1 MGDARGG
8 DDDDDDDD
16 GRVRRTNEDGVEH
29 SERVPKILH
38 LGCDRLQRWRDVR
51 ANRRRRRDATRATA
65 TTTRRT
71 DPTTSSRDAEGF
83 ANDAEPRGV
92 ERPATGFWRAFFG
105 E

>member
-8 DDDDDDDD
+8 DDDDD

-38 LGCDRLQRWRDVR
+38 LGCNRLQRWRDVR
-51 ANRRRRRDATRATA
+51 ANRRRRRDARDDDDATD
-65 TTTRRT
+65 R
-71 DPTTSSRDAEGF
+71 PHHHSRDAEGF

>member
-8 DDDDDDDD
+8 DDDDDDD
-16 GRVRRTNEDGVEH
+16 GRVRRTNEDGVER

-51 ANRRRRRDATRATA
+51 ANRRRRRRDATDRPHH
-65 TTTRRT
+65 R
-71 DPTTSSRDAEGF
+71 SRDAEGF